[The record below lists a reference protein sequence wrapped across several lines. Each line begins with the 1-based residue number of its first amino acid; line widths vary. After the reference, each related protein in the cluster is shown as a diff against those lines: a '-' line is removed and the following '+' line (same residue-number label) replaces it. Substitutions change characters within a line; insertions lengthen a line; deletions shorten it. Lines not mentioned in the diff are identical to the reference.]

1 MGYGDDIMITGYA
14 KVLKQKHPN
23 YQIVAG
29 NKKRGFVVDS
39 VIFNNNPNISRVS
52 ELKNMQTIW
61 IDSYSGHR
69 PYFIKE
75 TSERYYWNENHKV
88 AIGELYFSIE
98 EKDFAKSIISNA
110 RKWWND
116 NNNKS
121 YKKIIFIEPSRIKTL
136 KSNAFENRSWGLK
149 KWQSFVNIYKDRYLF
164 VQSVF
169 KGSET
174 LDGVYK
180 FESGFRE
187 ACSVL
192 EICDF
197 IIGWEGG
204 FSHAA
209 ASVNKK
215 GLFLYGGWINPKFIG
230 YTTHR
235 NIYVDIEGSPCGMKT
250 VCKHCNKCND
260 IMSVEMVSKEF
271 SIMVEK

>member
-69 PYFIKE
+69 PYFINE

-98 EKDFAKSIISNA
+98 EKDFAKNIISNA
-110 RKWWND
+110 KKWWND

-149 KWQSFVNIYKDRYLF
+149 N
-164 VQSVF
+164 
-169 KGSET
+169 GSHLSIFT
-174 LDGVYK
+174 KTD
-180 FESGFRE
+180 
-187 ACSVL
+187 
-192 EICDF
+192 I
-197 IIGWEGG
+197 
-204 FSHAA
+204 
-209 ASVNKK
+209 
-215 GLFLYGGWINPKFIG
+215 FLYSQYLKVVKRLMEYINLSL
-230 YTTHR
+230 
-235 NIYVDIEGSPCGMKT
+235 DLE
-250 VCKHCNKCND
+250 KHAL
-260 IMSVEMVSKEF
+260 F
-271 SIMVEK
+271 

>member
-1 MGYGDDIMITGYA
+1 M
-14 KVLKQKHPN
+14 P
-23 YQIVAG
+23 
-29 NKKRGFVVDS
+29 
-39 VIFNNNPNISRVS
+39 
-52 ELKNMQTIW
+52 
-61 IDSYSGHR
+61 
-69 PYFIKE
+69 
-75 TSERYYWNENHKV
+75 
-88 AIGELYFSIE
+88 IGELYFSIE

-121 YKKIIFIEPSRIKTL
+121 YKKIVFIEPSRIKTL
-136 KSNAFENRSWGLK
+136 KSNAYENRSWGGK
-149 KWQSFVNIYKDRYLF
+149 KWQSLVNIYKDRYLF

-169 KGSET
+169 KDSEA

-209 ASVNKK
+209 AAVKKK